1 MERKQSGWETFL
13 ILLAILLIGLS
24 FRVVGLGWGE
34 GQPIH
39 PDEEFLRQVTA
50 AVSWP
55 DSLSL
60 YLDTARSPLNPYNRG
75 YGFFVYGTLPL
86 FLTRAVGEA
95 LDQGCR
101 NGEAVSLPARLLAPL
116 LLGTPSA
123 CWPGSFSGSGARHLG
138 RLLAALLDTGSI
150 LFVFLAGRRLGAGY
164 GKGIS
169 GPSLG
174 LLAAALYALAVLP
187 IQQSHFYTVDAYANF
202 FVAVTIY
209 LALCLAGQPSGGQ
222 PVGAGLAPAPD
233 APALP
238 YIYAFLAGLTTG
250 LGVACK
256 ISVWPLGLL
265 VGLAALLRALRP
277 APCALRPATCG
288 LRPATCAVPPCASCS
303 SASLPSWAPSWPSGW
318 PSPTPFWAP
327 VSSACASTLSGSK
340 TWPKCAA

>member
-1 MERKQSGWETFL
+1 L
-13 ILLAILLIGLS
+13 
-24 FRVVGLGWGE
+24 
-34 GQPIH
+34 
-39 PDEEFLRQVTA
+39 
-50 AVSWP
+50 P
-55 DSLSL
+55 DSPGL
-60 YLDTARSPLNPYNRG
+60 YLDTARSPLNPHNRG

-150 LFVFLAGRRLGAGY
+150 LFVFLAGRHLGAGY
-164 GKGIS
+164 GKGTS
-169 GPSLG
+169 GPYLG

-202 FVAVTIY
+202 FVAVTLY
-209 LALCLAGQPSGGQ
+209 LALCIAGQPAGGQ
-222 PVGAGLAPAPD
+222 PVGAGLAPAPPN
-233 APALP
+233 APAPGGQPQGGQPQGPRPDGARPEGLP
-238 YIYAFLAGLTTG
+238 LHPPAPGSAPAPNAPARGNRKGCPSIYVFLAGLTTG

-265 VGLAALLRALRP
+265 VGLAAPPRALRP
-277 APCALRPATCG
+277 RLPLPY
-288 LRPATCAVPPCASCS
+288 P
-303 SASLPSWAPSWPSGW
+303 LPSV
-318 PSPTPFWAP
+318 PFSFSLLWFLFLFDCIIELFISDIIICP
-327 VSSACASTLSGSK
+327 PLFISYGYEFQVKWFRMS
-340 TWPKCAA
+340 

>member
-1 MERKQSGWETFL
+1 MERRQSRWETSL

-50 AVSWP
+50 AVSLP
-55 DSLSL
+55 DSLPL

-116 LLGTPSA
+116 LLGTPSV

-150 LFVFLAGRRLGAGY
+150 LFVFLAGRRLVAGY
-164 GKGIS
+164 GKGTS

-202 FVAVTIY
+202 FVAVTLY
-209 LALCLAGQPSGGQ
+209 LALCIAGQPQGPRPEALG
-222 PVGAGLAPAPD
+222 PEGPRPEGASRPEGL
-233 APALP
+233 
-238 YIYAFLAGLTTG
+238 
-250 LGVACK
+250 
-256 ISVWPLGLL
+256 PLHCPL
-265 VGLAALLRALRP
+265 
-277 APCALRPATCG
+277 
-288 LRPATCAVPPCASCS
+288 
-303 SASLPSWAPSWPSGW
+303 
-318 PSPTPFWAP
+318 
-327 VSSACASTLSGSK
+327 
-340 TWPKCAA
+340 